1 MAQIQILTA
10 QAAGNGASFPVVSPA
25 HVYKSHL
32 RTYFV
37 WGTFDTT
44 TGKLQI
50 SMDETTWFDVVNSDV
65 TVQSVLNLEFRA
77 LFMRG
82 VVSGGAGSSINMIVY

>member
-1 MAQIQILTA
+1 MLQILTA
-10 QAAGNGASFPVVSPA
+10 QANGNGASIAIPSPG

-37 WGTFDTT
+37 WGTFDTAT
-44 TGKLQI
+44 AKLQI

-82 VVSGGAGSSINMIVY
+82 VVASGNGAELLNMIVY